1 MLEVRNLA
9 SGYGGH
15 QILWDV
21 SLRVD
26 DGEIV
31 ALLGPNGSGKSTLIN
46 SISRLV
52 DRLSGDI
59 LFDGVALHDLPPHR
73 MLGCGLSHVLE
84 RHRLFPY
91 TSVLENLQ
99 LGAGPGASR
108 EKVER
113 GLGRAYQLF
122 PRLRERVG
130 QMAGSLSGGEQQMCA
145 IARGLMAQPR
155 LLLVDEPFI
164 GLSPHMRYGS
174 CRSDQADQRRGG
186 GHPDDRAERRRGL
199 GHEQPCLR
207 AARGAGGPVRRF
219 GRPCQGRPPAAGVSG
234 GAGRGRERPAVMA
247 ESNVSGGCGR
257 LRAERQ
263 ARPRYRI
270 YKKWF

>member
-91 TSVLENLQ
+91 MSVLENLQ

-164 GLSPHMRYGS
+164 GLSPHMRTEVAAAIRQINGEGVAILMIEQNVAAALAMSSRAYVLREGRVVLS
-174 CRSDQADQRRGG
+174 GDSADLGKG
-186 GHPDDRAERRRGL
+186 GHLQQAFL
-199 GHEQPCLR
+199 GAQ
-207 AARGAGGPVRRF
+207 A
-219 GRPCQGRPPAAGVSG
+219 AAGSG
-234 GAGRGRERPAVMA
+234 
-247 ESNVSGGCGR
+247 
-257 LRAERQ
+257 LQ
-263 ARPRYRI
+263 
-270 YKKWF
+270 